1 METLIEKANILIES
15 LPYIRKFFK
24 KTFVIKYGGAAMV
37 EPALKDAFAQDVVLL
52 NFIGIKPVIV
62 HGGGPKISAIMEKM
76 GKKPAFVKG
85 LRVTDED
92 TMEIVEMVLGGLI
105 NKEIVTLIN
114 SHGGSA
120 IGLTGKDGKLIKARK
135 KSIQK
140 VSPETGVPEIIDLGL
155 VGEVE
160 QIDPRVIYS
169 LQNEGLIPVIAPVG
183 ANSENITLN
192 INADYVAAAVASAL
206 KADKLVLL
214 TDISGIM
221 DDNKSLI
228 TSLKANDVFRLEG
241 EGVISGGMIPK
252 VSACVES
259 LNNGVSKAHIID
271 GRILHALLLEIFT
284 QEGVGTEIV
293 L

>member
-15 LPYIRKFFK
+15 LPYMRKFFK

-37 EPALKDAFAQDVVLL
+37 EPVLKEAFAQDVVLL

-62 HGGGPKISAIMEKM
+62 HGGGPKISTIMEKM
-76 GKKPAFVKG
+76 GKKPAFIKG

-114 SHGGSA
+114 RHGGSA
-120 IGLTGKDGKLIKARK
+120 IGLTGKDGRLIQAIK

-160 QIDPRVIYS
+160 QIDPKVIYS
-169 LQNEGLIPVIAPVG
+169 LQNEGFIPVIAPVG
-183 ANSENITLN
+183 VNSENVTLN
-192 INADYVAAAVASAL
+192 INADYVASAVASAL

-214 TDISGIM
+214 TDVSGIM
-221 DDNKSLI
+221 DDNQELM
-228 TSLKANDVFRLEG
+228 TSLNANEVFRLEG
-241 EGVISGGMIPK
+241 KGVISGGMIPK
-252 VSACVES
+252 VNACVES
-259 LNNGVSKAHIID
+259 LNKGVSKAHIVD
-271 GRILHALLLEIFT
+271 GRISHALLLEIFT
-284 QEGVGTEIV
+284 QDGVGTEIV
-293 L
+293 I